1 MERGHEFSV
10 DLPGEGTYVIKLLEG
25 VQIEKT
31 DDLTI
36 GRWPA
41 FDLEAN
47 GDSEDEVYA
56 QLLGS
61 LRQKTGEPGSEEFRP
76 FAAYLREHGTR
87 LSADEVA
94 ARELAQLRDITMRWH
109 VSDDEQ
115 YLVQLFQ
122 DIE

>member
-1 MERGHEFSV
+1 MQRGHEFSV

-31 DDLTI
+31 HDLTI

-47 GDSEDEVYA
+47 GEGEDEVYA

-61 LRQKTGEPGSEEFRP
+61 LRQKTGQPGSVDFGP
-76 FAAYLREHGTR
+76 FAAYLREHGK
-87 LSADEVA
+87 A
-94 ARELAQLRDITMRWH
+94 AVRR
-109 VSDDEQ
+109 
-115 YLVQLFQ
+115 
-122 DIE
+122 